1 MRPIDTTLMS
11 VINDE
16 LRARALRHIRRGHS
30 YVFAA
35 AAVGSILSGLLWF
48 LIIPTS
54 LDGTAVARK
63 IGDAVQFQ
71 FIIWGLINAIFGFMG
86 LRDAR
91 RFSQR
96 PMNPEQ
102 AVIELG
108 EARSILGV
116 LRFNAKLNLL
126 WIAIGLALLSAAG
139 IWQSWGLLGH
149 GVGVMVQALWLVG
162 FDASLKAKLKT
173 CLNS

>member
-1 MRPIDTTLMS
+1 MRPIDATLMS
-11 VINDE
+11 AIDHE

-30 YVFAA
+30 YVFAT

-48 LIIPTS
+48 SIIPSS
-54 LDGTAVARK
+54 LDGTVVARQF
-63 IGDAVQFQ
+63 GDAVQFQ

-102 AVIELG
+102 ADIELG

-116 LRFNAKLNLL
+116 LQFNAKLNRL
-126 WIAIGLALLSAAG
+126 WIAIGLTLLAAAG
-139 IWQSWGLLGH
+139 IWESWGLLGH
-149 GVGVMVQALWLVG
+149 GVGVTIQALWLVG

-173 CLNS
+173 CLKP